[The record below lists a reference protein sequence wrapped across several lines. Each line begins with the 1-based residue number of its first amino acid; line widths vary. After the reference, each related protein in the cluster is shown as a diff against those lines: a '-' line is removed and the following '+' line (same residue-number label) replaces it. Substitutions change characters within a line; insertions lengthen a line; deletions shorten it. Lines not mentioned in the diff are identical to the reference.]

1 MTRHQGL
8 HLLRGRG
15 RRHTRFGFYQPNG
28 VNTVS
33 LEFFDSVL
41 VDDGLLQSTFQ
52 LPQPLLSLFC
62 ISDGASLF
70 NTHLEMAHECVN
82 TWFLGHALHA

>member
-1 MTRHQGL
+1 MARHQRL

-15 RRHTRFGFYQPNG
+15 WRDTRFGFNQSNG

-52 LPQPLLSLFC
+52 LPEPLLSLFC

-70 NTHLEMAHECVN
+70 NTHLQMAHERVN
-82 TWFLGHALHA
+82 TWFLGHAMYA